1 LLPSAGSLD
10 MRKNRYDRP
19 AVAGS
24 AVVWVVIAVVAGMG
38 LFTLFDAGS
47 IAPLVT
53 AEL

>member
-1 LLPSAGSLD
+1 

-24 AVVWVVIAVVAGMG
+24 VVVWLVIAVVAGIG
-38 LFTLFDAGS
+38 LLGLLDPGS
-47 IAPLVT
+47 IEPLVI